1 MSDTVLDYFFKV
13 SLSVAPAMANK
24 GFLHNAIAI
33 VKANS
38 TADSNTPIFVQ
49 SAAELAEQTDD
60 TTPVNFLTAS
70 SQGLY
75 VLPVDDLD
83 DAEPVIAEWTDGYTV
98 LFGSGFSD
106 TEILAFDKGGFNGVV
121 GANFATQS
129 NAKAFA
135 AKKHQCGYSGD
146 IKNMFFAFGKLLGG
160 TTWKNQQALSLPVS
174 DSVTT
179 NSLAES
185 KFNDR
190 VSFGITSDQY
200 ATRLGLFCAGG
211 EAITAPYVIEEIKIM
226 LQSEW
231 LRYSAVNNPAYSITG
246 AKLVQQDLQ
255 SRVLDSYIKDG
266 LIPSGS
272 VLVDLADDDF
282 VASAEINFPRPRA
295 WWRIMATIQAE

>member
-24 GFLHNAIAI
+24 GFLHNAMAI
-33 VKANS
+33 VKSNS
-38 TADSNTPIFVQ
+38 TSTSNTPTLIK

-60 TTPVNFLTAS
+60 TAPLDYLTAN

-75 VLPVDDLD
+75 VLPVASLD
-83 DAEPVIAEWTDGYTV
+83 DAEPVVAEWADGFTV
-98 LFGSGFSD
+98 LFGNGFTD
-106 TEILAFDKGGFNGVV
+106 TEILAFDKGGFPGVL

-129 NAKAFA
+129 NAKVFA
-135 AKKHQCGYSGD
+135 AKNHQCGYSGD
-146 IKNMFFAFGKLLGG
+146 IRNLFFAFGSLLGA
-160 TTWKNQQALSLPVS
+160 TTWKNQQALQMPTS

-179 NSLAES
+179 AGLAES

-190 VSFGITSDQY
+190 VSFGITSEQY

-211 EAITAPYVIEEIKIM
+211 QAIVAPYVIEEIKIM

-231 LRYSAVNNPAYSITG
+231 LRYAAVNNPAYSITG

-272 VLVDLADDDF
+272 LSVDLADDDF
-282 VASAEINFPRPRA
+282 VAEANVTFPRPRA
-295 WWRIMATIQAE
+295 WWRILATIQAE